1 MEFYREKR
9 KPYNSIQYLFQ
20 CGRSHR
26 CGRSLVADAHIHEYF
41 EILYGLCGEC
51 EIRLGEETYRFG
63 KGDMVLIDPMEVHRI
78 TSETDGDND
87 YLVLKFVPE
96 VLYSSEQPTFDL
108 GYMIPYMQ
116 MDSGHQ
122 KVYPAHELAQS
133 GIPEILKNIFR
144 EDEEKEF
151 GYELAVRTDIC
162 RIFLWTLRNWHK
174 TSCDRLAQN
183 ELPSET
189 LRTLRMA
196 YEFIEHNYAQEID
209 MADAA
214 RYCGMSYTSF
224 SKFFSRFT
232 QCGFA
237 EYLTLIRLK
246 KASILLATTDRSITD
261 IAMETGFSSTSYFIQ
276 RFKAYNDVTPSR
288 YRRRYTETAKIR
300 GIENVN

>member
-1 MEFYREKR
+1 MDIYREKR

-20 CGRSHR
+20 CNQSSKAGHA
-26 CGRSLVADAHIHEYF
+26 LIADAHIHEYF
-41 EILYGLCGEC
+41 EILYGLSGEC
-51 EIRLGEETYRFG
+51 EIRLSEDTYRFHP
-63 KGDMVLIDPMEVHRI
+63 GDMVVIDPMEVHRI
-78 TSETDGDND
+78 TGETDGENS

-96 VLYSSEQPTFDL
+96 VLYSSEQPSFDL

-116 MDSGHQ
+116 MDSGHR
-122 KVYPAHELAQS
+122 KVYYAHELEKTDA
-133 GIPEILKNIFR
+133 PTILHNIFR
-144 EDEEKEF
+144 EDREKEF
-151 GYELAVRTDIC
+151 GYELAIRTDIC
-162 RIFLWTLRNWHK
+162 RLFLWTLRTWHK
-174 TSCDRLAQN
+174 ASSDRMAQAD
-183 ELPSET
+183 LPSET
-189 LRTLRMA
+189 LRTLRQA
-196 YEFIEHNYAQEID
+196 YEFIENNYAHEID

-246 KASILLATTDRSITD
+246 KASILLATTDRSITE

-288 YRRRYTETAKIR
+288 YRKRYTETAKIR
-300 GIENVN
+300 AENIL

>member
-20 CGRSHR
+20 CGRSHKT
-26 CGRSLVADAHIHEYF
+26 GRTLVADAHIHEYF
-41 EILYGLCGEC
+41 EILYGISGEC
-51 EIRLGEETYRFG
+51 EIRLSEETYRFG
-63 KGDMVLIDPMEVHRI
+63 AGDMVFIDPMEVHRI
-78 TSETDGDND
+78 TSETDGDNG

-116 MDSGHQ
+116 MDSGHR
-122 KVYPAHELAQS
+122 KVYRAEELEKS
-133 GIPEILKNIFR
+133 PVPEIIRSIFR
-144 EDEEKEF
+144 EDEAKEF
-151 GYELAVRTDIC
+151 GYELAIRTDIC

-174 TSCDRLAQN
+174 SSCDRMAPN
-183 ELPSET
+183 DLPSET
-189 LRTLRMA
+189 LKTLRMA
-196 YEFIEHNYAQEID
+196 YEFIENNYAQEID

-288 YRRRYTETAKIR
+288 YRKRYTETAKIR
-300 GIENVN
+300 GENSN

>member
-1 MEFYREKR
+1 MDFYREKR

-20 CGRSHR
+20 CSRSSKK
-26 CGRSLVADAHIHEYF
+26 GRSLIADAHIHEYF
-41 EILYGLCGEC
+41 EILYGLSGEC
-51 EIRLGEETYRFG
+51 EIRLSEGTYRFG
-63 KGDMVLIDPMEVHRI
+63 VGDMVFIDPMEVHRI
-78 TSETDGDND
+78 TSETDGENA

-116 MDSGHQ
+116 MDSGHR
-122 KVYPAHELAQS
+122 KVYPAQELAAS
-133 GIPEILKNIFR
+133 DIPAIIQAIFR

-151 GYELAVRTDIC
+151 GYELAIRTDIC

-174 TSCDRLAQN
+174 TSSERMAQN
-183 ELPSET
+183 DLPSET
-189 LRTLRMA
+189 LKTLRMA
-196 YEFIEHNYAQEID
+196 YEFIENNYAHEID

-288 YRRRYTETAKIR
+288 YRKRYTETAKIR
-300 GIENVN
+300 GENTN

>member
-20 CGRSHR
+20 CGRSKR
-26 CGRSLVADAHIHEYF
+26 KGRVMIADAHIHEYF

-51 EIRLGEETYRFG
+51 EIRLSEETYRFG

-78 TSETDGDND
+78 TGVTDEDND

-96 VLYSSEQPTFDL
+96 VLYSAEQPTFDL
-108 GYMIPYMQ
+108 DYMIPYMQ

-122 KVYPAHELAQS
+122 KVFKAEELVGS
-133 GIPEILKNIFR
+133 SIPEILESIFR
-144 EDEEKEF
+144 ENDEKEF
-151 GYELAVRTDIC
+151 GYELAIRTDIC
-162 RIFLWTLRNWHK
+162 RIFLWTLRYWHK
-174 TSCDRLAQN
+174 HSCDRFAQN

-196 YEFIEHNYAQEID
+196 YEFIENNYAQEID
-209 MADAA
+209 MNDAA
-214 RYCGMSYTSF
+214 RHCGMSYTSF

-288 YRRRYTETAKIR
+288 YRRRYTETAKISPP
-300 GIENVN
+300 ENVN